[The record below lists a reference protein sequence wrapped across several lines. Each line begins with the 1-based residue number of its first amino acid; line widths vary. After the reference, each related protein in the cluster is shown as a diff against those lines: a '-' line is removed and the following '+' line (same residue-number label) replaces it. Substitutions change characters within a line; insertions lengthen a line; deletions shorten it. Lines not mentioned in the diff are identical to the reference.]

1 MASPV
6 APQNKRFP
14 LFGYPIAHS
23 SAPGLHNTCFDA
35 LESGN
40 RYELWPTSKITDD
53 VLEFIKSDE
62 FGGCAVTM
70 PNKAAIIPYLDEVSP
85 ETQVTDACNTIVKVR
100 TENGFKFVGQN
111 TDILGV
117 RNALLNALRDQ
128 YPGGKLSP
136 QSSFSSSVKGA
147 GLVIGGGATTRSAA
161 HALTL
166 LGLSP
171 IFLINRDPEEV
182 RVVMEAMPH
191 LSKKGGL
198 IHLKNPDD
206 VEKYLVSPDA
216 CTLLMAVGA
225 IPAIAPVT
233 YAERMVYTTVM
244 AASTIPYKQP
254 TAKSGLPLPIKRI
267 FLEMPY
273 KPRRTPMLQIAEA
286 TGWHVINGVQAMIE
300 QGLAQQRMWY
310 SGIATVEAGS
320 DTTILSKEIEDS
332 ARQFAEEM
340 KEIVVHDKEVDRA
353 AGKDGAAAPKK

>member
-35 LESGN
+35 LKSGN

-70 PNKAAIIPYLDEVSP
+70 PNKAAIIPHLDEVSP

-128 YPGGKLSP
+128 YPGKELSS
-136 QSSFSSSVKGA
+136 QLSFSVR
-147 GLVIGGGATTRSAA
+147 GGATTRSAA

-182 RVVMEAMPH
+182 RIVMEAMPH

-206 VEKYLVSPDA
+206 VEKYLVGPDA
-216 CTLLMAVGA
+216 YTLVMAVGA

-254 TAKSGLPLPIKRI
+254 TSESGLPLPIKRI

-340 KEIVVHDKEVDRA
+340 KEIIVHDKEVDRA
-353 AGKDGAAAPKK
+353 AGKDAGTVPKK